1 MISINNNYQDLDVV
15 GIKTGA
21 LVISVAKII
30 MELLLLP
37 SPLIVK

>member
-21 LVISVAKII
+21 LAISVAKII
-30 MELLLLP
+30 VEVLLP
-37 SPLIVK
+37 PPTL